1 MTKRELKRFRRQ
13 VGIATSCSKT
23 LNKVLCDAGISAAD
37 LNAPDGAVEALKTAR
52 TSVKRIRR
60 NLDLALNRL
69 AEVRPSGHE
78 QTSRPKQPKSLFHF
92 LAWKGGL
99 RPDPELRVLF
109 DTRNPFVP
117 RYGKL
122 IRNSGG
128 MSLDTAR
135 EACIEEG
142 FLQDRESNAPSIND
156 LLELIAAEASGN
168 KQYRIHEA
176 IDAWELSRAE
186 ALSSL
191 ETTP

>member
-1 MTKRELKRFRRQ
+1 MEDSKQRE
-13 VGIATSCSKT
+13 
-23 LNKVLCDAGISAAD
+23 
-37 LNAPDGAVEALKTAR
+37 
-52 TSVKRIRR
+52 SVKRVTEF
-60 NLDLALNRL
+60 DEPEPD

-109 DTRNPFVP
+109 DTRNPFVS

-176 IDAWELSRAE
+176 NDAWELSRAE